1 MLSEI
6 YLFEHS
12 KQHFPAEVTECGCFV
27 RVDDEAVR
35 PDLHVLVSQG
45 LGVEH
50 YLDDGPL
57 PDLGHRVDGLQHVL
71 TLVVVPEHQQPLRQ
85 PSHLGRNILQGI
97 TFLLSLR
104 LPYLM
109 FGKLLVDEGCG
120 EGLEI
125 LEGEVRDVHRDLVLH
140 QPHLEAEADLLPAL
154 LRHHDPSLLSVKR
167 LKSFVLCIFR
177 SGRITKFS
185 FSHWG

>member
-35 PDLHVLVSQG
+35 PDLHVLVAEG

-50 YLDDGPL
+50 DLDDGPL
-57 PDLGHRVDGLQHVL
+57 PDLGHRVDGLKHIL

-85 PSHLGRNILQGI
+85 PSHLGENIHYK
-97 TFLLSLR
+97 TSLFFSCPY
-104 LPYLM
+104 PYLM

-154 LRHHDPSLLSVKR
+154 LRHHDPSLLSVNF
-167 LKSFVLCIFR
+167 SFKILCIVYF
-177 SGRITKFS
+177 
-185 FSHWG
+185 

>member
-85 PSHLGRNILQGI
+85 PSHLGNNILQDI
-97 TFLLSLR
+97 TFLLLSLA
-104 LPYLM
+104 LPH
-109 FGKLLVDEGCG
+109 
-120 EGLEI
+120 
-125 LEGEVRDVHRDLVLH
+125 VRETSR
-140 QPHLEAEADLLPAL
+140 
-154 LRHHDPSLLSVKR
+154 
-167 LKSFVLCIFR
+167 
-177 SGRITKFS
+177 
-185 FSHWG
+185 

>member
-27 RVDDEAVR
+27 RVYDEAVR

-50 YLDDGPL
+50 DLDDGPL

-71 TLVVVPEHQQPLRQ
+71 TRVVVPEHQQPLRQ
-85 PSHLGRNILQGI
+85 PSHLGKN
-97 TFLLSLR
+97 F
-104 LPYLM
+104 
-109 FGKLLVDEGCG
+109 F
-120 EGLEI
+120 
-125 LEGEVRDVHRDLVLH
+125 RDC
-140 QPHLEAEADLLPAL
+140 QN
-154 LRHHDPSLLSVKR
+154 
-167 LKSFVLCIFR
+167 
-177 SGRITKFS
+177 
-185 FSHWG
+185 